1 MMSVPVK
8 AIISSGA
15 IQLAWLWV
23 WEASVLGL
31 MFKHS
36 NAENGSGREQRA
48 LSRRITLLQNI
59 QKLQLWFSVLSGSC
73 KSDPQVEVAL
83 KSSALLEPP
92 LLLLSR
98 KFEQPTNSSGIGA
111 AHVHGWTVLCPCCS
125 LLLFT
130 PLKNSTSCWEL
141 LEFFSNMRCNSP
153 GGIWCLLHI
162 SAIGCFPDL

>member
-1 MMSVPVK
+1 MGPFNSHDSGFGK
-8 AIISSGA
+8 HRFWDWCSSTAMLRMG
-15 IQLAWLWV
+15 QG
-23 WEASVLGL
+23 ENKGL
-31 MFKHS
+31 FPEES
-36 NAENGSGREQRA
+36 
-48 LSRRITLLQNI
+48 L
-59 QKLQLWFSVLSGSC
+59 FSIYHLHLPH
-73 KSDPQVEVAL
+73 PQVEVAL

-141 LEFFSNMRCNSP
+141 LESFSNMRCNSP